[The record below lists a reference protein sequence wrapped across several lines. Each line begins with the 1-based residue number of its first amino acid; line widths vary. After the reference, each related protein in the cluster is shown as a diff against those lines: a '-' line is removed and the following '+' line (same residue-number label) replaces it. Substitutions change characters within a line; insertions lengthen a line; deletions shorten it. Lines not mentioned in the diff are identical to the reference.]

1 MENVYI
7 VVITSLISGL
17 LATVLTIVC
26 QKLFEI
32 RRNKREI
39 FEILMSHRYLIHD
52 KANVEALNRI
62 DVVFYNNN
70 EVREAWKDYLT
81 MADQAAI
88 NPTKTAELNDKY
100 LKLLEKIALAIGY
113 KKINWE
119 NIKKYYFPTGL
130 STQIVEEATL
140 RKAQIKQA
148 SKISSQDKSTGISG
162 EEVAIQVILKA
173 LEAPN
178 GLEIINK
185 IIEMRNKSK
194 K

>member
-185 IIEMRNKSK
+185 IIEMSDKSK

>member
-26 QKLFEI
+26 QKIFEI
-32 RRNKREI
+32 RRNKMEI

-52 KANVEALNRI
+52 KVNVEALNKI
-62 DVVFYNNN
+62 DVVFYNNT
-70 EVREAWKDYLT
+70 EVREAWRDYLA

-88 NPTKTAELNDKY
+88 NPTKVAELNDKY

-130 STQIVEEATL
+130 STQILEEATL
-140 RKAQIKQA
+140 RKVQIKQA

-173 LEAPN
+173 LESPN

-185 IIEMRNKSK
+185 IIDMSDKSK